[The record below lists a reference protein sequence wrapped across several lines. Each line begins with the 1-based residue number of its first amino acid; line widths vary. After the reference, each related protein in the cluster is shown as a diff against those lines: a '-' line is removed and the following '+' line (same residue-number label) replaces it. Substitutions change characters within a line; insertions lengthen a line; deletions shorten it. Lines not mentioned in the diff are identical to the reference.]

1 MSHCMNMTK
10 DVAWKR
16 WDQELKSY
24 GYGKLRGK
32 KVLLHNDLTL
42 SFMQSYPKIVGSFLQ
57 ISDYKKQQDI
67 RFKKHE
73 YEYLPIKVDSN

>member
-32 KVLLHNDLTL
+32 KVLLRNDLTL
-42 SFMQSYPKIVGSFLQ
+42 PFMQPQPKIDSSFQQ
-57 ISDYKKQQDI
+57 IDHYKKQQDI

-73 YEYLPIKVDSN
+73 YKYLPIVINVF